1 MSHALPYKVDWL
13 LKMQRM
19 ENYSKKNLRTK
30 NLKKYWSITKII
42 AGRLNAFAIILI
54 AI

>member
-1 MSHALPYKVDWL
+1 LAI
-13 LKMQRM
+13 
-19 ENYSKKNLRTK
+19 ENAKNGKPFKEEFENKK
-30 NLKKYWSITKII
+30 LKKYWSITKII